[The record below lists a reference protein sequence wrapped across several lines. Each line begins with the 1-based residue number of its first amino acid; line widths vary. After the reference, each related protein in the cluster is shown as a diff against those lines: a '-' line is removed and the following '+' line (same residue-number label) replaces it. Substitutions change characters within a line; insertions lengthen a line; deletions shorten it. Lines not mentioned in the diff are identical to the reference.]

1 MVDPDGMDT
10 VWHWEKRQGKRILV
24 ADRGD
29 TVKSLYDF
37 LELREGYFAH
47 QAFEAQ
53 GKIDQ
58 QGHVVHNA
66 WIWEEAIHRRAAAF
80 RKEQGGGSLVSLAT
94 NAATALGAKYVSQ
107 IGRSITNSF
116 ARMLGNS
123 SEPLIEHMALGLSR
137 SAEHSGVLVNRF
149 AQQLSST
156 TGLQIKSF
164 MQVLGGGSGNMQV
177 LELQISST
185 MKNAK
190 TLHFNLSG
198 MSNLTESF
206 QKGVKFNGSPNI
218 TNWEFNQVVN
228 HYLDKTTFYLNG
240 VVKDKQW
247 VLSQINK

>member
-37 LELREGYFAH
+37 LALREGYFAH

-94 NAATALGAKYVSQ
+94 NAVGAFIGLRFGRLPQPIIGNTAKEGAKQVGQGVVEEVTEVVAAKTSTKLLNQ
-107 IGRSITNSF
+107 FNSAESLIEAVAPTFGKALKHGELQGFVKGDANAIFKAITNGGTTM
-116 ARMLGNS
+116 ATKN
-123 SEPLIEHMALGLSR
+123 PLTQLVKMPDGRTFITLYKSTSR
-137 SAEHSGVLVNRF
+137 GVQELHINTPS
-149 AQQLSST
+149 QLYK
-156 TGLQIKSF
+156 IR
-164 MQVLGGGSGNMQV
+164 
-177 LELQISST
+177 ID
-185 MKNAK
+185 
-190 TLHFNLSG
+190 
-198 MSNLTESF
+198 
-206 QKGVKFNGSPNI
+206 P
-218 TNWEFNQVVN
+218 
-228 HYLDKTTFYLNG
+228 
-240 VVKDKQW
+240 
-247 VLSQINK
+247 